1 MTLAEAIKHL
11 EESLADQSH
20 DWGCEECKAE
30 HEQLLEWLKHYQ
42 RLTEVGI
49 VDNGDKIP
57 GYSYTFITDIN
68 GVPHIHIDCVRK
80 MLEQAVEEYK
90 KLLELTESHIEFLLE
105 CAIEPSSI
113 RATTEKILKEMKE
126 IAKVR

>member
-1 MTLAEAIKHL
+1 MQNDSRKGRRKEMTLAEAIKHL

-30 HEQLLEWLKHYQ
+30 HEQLLEWLKDYQ
-42 RLTEVGI
+42 RLTEVGV

-68 GVPHIHIDCVRK
+68 GVPYIHIDCVRE
-80 MLEQAVEEYK
+80 MLEQAVKGVK
-90 KLLELTESHIEFLLE
+90 KN
-105 CAIEPSSI
+105 A
-113 RATTEKILKEMKE
+113 EK
-126 IAKVR
+126 